1 MEILI
6 RPATPDDAAG
16 VVAVFNPIIVADRFT
31 AFDTPFTVEQERA
44 YIEQMS
50 TRDIFHV
57 AVLVPEE
64 RIVGFQSLSPFASY
78 TQTFA
83 HVGTL
88 GTYVDMNYQRQGIAR
103 ELFAATFAA
112 ARALG
117 YEKLFTYVRADNE
130 KGLATYLNQGFHIV
144 GTARRHAKVKGIY
157 IDEIIIER
165 FLNDP

>member
-6 RPATPDDAAG
+6 RAAAPDDAAG
-16 VVAVFNPIIVADRFT
+16 IVAVFNPIIVSGRYT
-31 AFDTPFTVEQERA
+31 AFDTPFTVEEERA

-50 TRDIFHV
+50 SRDIFHV
-57 AVLVPEE
+57 AANQPDG
-64 RIVGFQSLSPFASY
+64 RIVGFQSLSPFATY

-88 GTYVDMNYQRQGIAR
+88 GTFVDINHQGQGIAR
-103 ELFAATFAA
+103 KLFAATFTA
-112 ARALG
+112 ARAFG

-130 KGLATYLNQGFHIV
+130 KGLAAYLSQGFHIV
-144 GTARRHAKVKGIY
+144 GTAQRHAKVNGVY

-165 FLNDP
+165 FLAA